1 MDADEV
7 MSEVIQLRHQWLTE
21 HAPRSN
27 RLLLHL
33 PLHYADAVWSEFRT
47 RLDPDE
53 RARAESGD
61 GHPVDGG
68 QLVGMLVCVED
79 EDEGVPWI
87 SELGSVK
94 LSR

>member
-1 MDADEV
+1 MVEATR
-7 MSEVIQLRHQWLTE
+7 LRHQWLVE

-33 PLHYADAVWSEFRT
+33 PLHYADAVWSEFRK

-61 GHPVDGG
+61 AHPVDGG
-68 QLVGMLVCVED
+68 QLVGMLVCVVD

-87 SELGSVK
+87 TELGKVRV
-94 LSR
+94 SR